1 LEGYITCLNPVSV
14 FIFAVEEE
22 RAKLFEGSS
31 DSDKPRMRT
40 PQEILTKYKFGGV
53 ISFALQ
59 FVVMFP
65 CMQAKLGPLQ
75 DAAAAAAHAKEKLMQ
90 RQERLEVQSLSDTLR
105 LVSVVDDSLGD
116 PMPSL

>member
-1 LEGYITCLNPVSV
+1 
-14 FIFAVEEE
+14 
-22 RAKLFEGSS
+22 
-31 DSDKPRMRT
+31 
-40 PQEILTKYKFGGV
+40 
-53 ISFALQ
+53 
-59 FVVMFP
+59 
-65 CMQAKLGPLQ
+65 MQAKLGPLQ